1 MKNKKEYIKPLLTQ
15 FAVIDTDIILM
26 SGSVFDPD
34 EDELTKPVGDIQSVN
49 QSSIFQTPGATLKSP
64 DHIAPD
70 NISGNTI
77 F

>member
-1 MKNKKEYIKPLLTQ
+1 MNNKREYTRPLLIEVT
-15 FAVIDTDIILM
+15 AVDADVILM
-26 SGSVFDPD
+26 SGSVFEPD
-34 EDELTKPVGDIQSVN
+34 EDELLNPNSRSFNK
-49 QSSIFQTPGATLKSP
+49 SSIFQTPEPSLKSS